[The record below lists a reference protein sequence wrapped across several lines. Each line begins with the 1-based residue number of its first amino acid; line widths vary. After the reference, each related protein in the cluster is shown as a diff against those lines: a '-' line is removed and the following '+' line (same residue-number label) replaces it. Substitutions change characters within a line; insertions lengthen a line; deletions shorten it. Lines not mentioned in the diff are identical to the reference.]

1 MKERT
6 MGLRASL
13 AILTNCGFI
22 IVRMELKLLPAMR
35 SLALSSVWTALV
47 IISDVVLWV
56 PVSAL
61 LCFIE
66 IKVPFPSKI
75 LPIMG
80 IHTGGAIVFWFI
92 ERTPDCLV
100 VEQIEVHVL
109 SIMVQKVYSNIHDVM
124 SKSTE
129 IPILT
134 AHHRVHRIACRVGR
148 TELGLIFIRMIE
160 LLNSVMS
167 VGAVVTIGTL
177 LSCSNYLA

>member
-1 MKERT
+1 M
-6 MGLRASL
+6 
-13 AILTNCGFI
+13 
-22 IVRMELKLLPAMR
+22 
-35 SLALSSVWTALV
+35 
-47 IISDVVLWV
+47 
-56 PVSAL
+56 
-61 LCFIE
+61 
-66 IKVPFPSKI
+66 
-75 LPIMG
+75 
-80 IHTGGAIVFWFI
+80 
-92 ERTPDCLV
+92 
-100 VEQIEVHVL
+100 EQIEVHVL